1 MKRLTDPTHRVL
13 AAGLAGAGVVLA
25 IAVAALRLSPPLDNG
40 VLPPLNPVEA
50 PAVALHV
57 DRAASLDRLFDG
69 LGYAPLQ
76 GGRTDRVPALL
87 LRTLPRGFDRDGDAQ
102 LRKQRFIRLLL
113 PLVLRVN
120 HTLERQRAMMEK
132 LAGRS
137 RRGEPLSPREAA
149 WLEALATLYR
159 TAPGDWRRLRRR
171 IGPIPPSLAI
181 AQAAAE
187 SGWGSSRF
195 AREGNALFGQWK
207 FTPGR
212 SLTPARRGP
221 GRTHSV
227 EAFNRLIES
236 VWGYARNLNTHA
248 AYREWRGLRADGTL
262 GSELL
267 TAGLDSYSQ
276 QGAAYVALIRRI
288 IAENGLARLDGL
300 KLADRPP
307 PGF

>member
-1 MKRLTDPTHRVL
+1 MKRLTHPTHRVL
-13 AAGLAGAGVVLA
+13 AAGLAGSVAVLA
-25 IAVAALRLSPPLDNG
+25 IAVAALRLSPPLGNG

-50 PAVALHV
+50 PAVALYV
-57 DRAASLDRLFDG
+57 DHAVSLDRLFDG
-69 LGYAPLQ
+69 LGYAPWRR
-76 GGRTDRVPALL
+76 GRAGRVPALL
-87 LRTLPRGFDRDGDAQ
+87 LRTLPRGFDQDGDAA

-120 HTLERQRAMMEK
+120 RTLERQRAMMET

-137 RRGEPLSPREAA
+137 RRGESLSFREAS

-171 IGPIPPSLAI
+171 IAPIPPSLAI

-212 SLTPARRGP
+212 GLTPARRDQDQ
-221 GRTHSV
+221 THSIA
-227 EAFNRLIES
+227 AFNRLIES
-236 VWGYARNLNTHA
+236 VWSYARNLNTHA
-248 AYREWRGLRADGTL
+248 AYRDWRGLRADGTL

-267 TAGLDSYSQ
+267 TAGLESYSQ

-300 KLADRPP
+300 KLAERPP